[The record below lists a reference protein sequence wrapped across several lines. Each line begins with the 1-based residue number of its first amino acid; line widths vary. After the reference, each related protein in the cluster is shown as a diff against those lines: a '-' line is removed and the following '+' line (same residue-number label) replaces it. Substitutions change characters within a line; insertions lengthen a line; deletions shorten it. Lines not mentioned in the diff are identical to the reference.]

1 MNPLQEQAQKYLE
14 LADLG
19 LEILKTSRTELY
31 LYMRFLDG
39 AFAALSPQA
48 VRGICPAGTDTACY
62 YYDPESLAGL
72 YRRGKTHINR
82 LYLHS
87 VLHCLFC
94 HPFSRP
100 GMIPELWNLACDMA
114 VESIIDDLF
123 LKCIYLPKSG
133 FRREVYRKLR
143 QEGGVVTAE
152 RIYRRLCQSRPD
164 ETMLA
169 RLTLEFIRD
178 DHSRWPGDSGNPKIE
193 NRRKQWDDL
202 RERMQTELESF
213 AKESSDEIRSLTDQ
227 IRAENR
233 EKYDYR
239 EFLRKFCV
247 LKEEMQ
253 VDLDTF
259 DYIFYN
265 YGMELYGNMPLIEP
279 LETKETH
286 KIEDF
291 VIVLDT
297 SMSCRDGLIRRFLEQ
312 TMVILE
318 ESESFCRR
326 INLHIIQ
333 CDDRVQED
341 VLLTDRKEMSEYLQ
355 NFTARGLG
363 GTDFRPPFE
372 YVEQLKATGHFTK
385 LRGLI
390 YFTDG
395 YGTFP
400 VRKPD
405 YDTAFVFLKDD
416 YRDVDVPPWAIKLI
430 LDPDE
435 LENEVNYFE
444 Y

>member
-1 MNPLQEQAQKYLE
+1 MNPLQEQNEKYLE
-14 LADLG
+14 LTDLG

-39 AFAALSPQA
+39 AFAALPSRALP
-48 VRGICPAGTDTACY
+48 GICPAGTDGACY
-62 YYDPESLAGL
+62 YFDPESLAGL
-72 YRRGKTHINR
+72 YRRGKTYVNCV
-82 LYLHS
+82 YLHS
-87 VLHCLFC
+87 ILHCLFC
-94 HPFSRP
+94 HPFPRP
-100 GMIPELWNLACDMA
+100 GIIPELWSLACDMA
-114 VESIIDDLF
+114 VESIIDDLY
-123 LKCIYLPKSG
+123 LRCIYLPKSG
-133 FRREVYRKLR
+133 FRREVYRKLK
-143 QEGGVVTAE
+143 QAGGVGTAE
-152 RIYRRLCQSRPD
+152 RIYHHLFLTRPD
-164 ETMLA
+164 ETTLTRLA
-169 RLTLEFIRD
+169 TEFFRD
-178 DHSRWPGDSGNPKIE
+178 DHGRWPADSRNPQIE
-193 NRRKQWDDL
+193 NQKKQWDDL
-202 RERMQTELESF
+202 RERMQTEMESF
-213 AKESSDEIRSLTDQ
+213 ARESSDETRSLTDQ

-233 EKYDYR
+233 EKYDYK

-265 YGMELYGNMPLIEP
+265 YGMELYGNVPLIEP

-312 TMVILE
+312 TMGILG
-318 ESESFCRR
+318 ESECFSRR

-333 CDDRVQED
+333 CDDRIQED
-341 VLLTDRKEMSEYLQ
+341 VLLINQKEMAEYLQ

-372 YVEQLKATGHFTK
+372 YVEQLKAMQHFTK

-416 YRDVDVPPWAIKLI
+416 YQDVDVPPWAIKLI
-430 LDPDE
+430 LDPDDLQE
-435 LENEVNYFE
+435 EVNYFE